1 MDNVKKGMAF
11 LLAAVLA
18 LGCIWGS
25 SKALDARIFRL
36 KDNLIYNT
44 GLEKYNCPDAFDD
57 ILNESSVLLLGS
69 SELSLGE
76 ENTHPQIV
84 FNNGNGDFQ
93 TVVMG
98 APNNQSLSHAIHLG
112 ALAGKCESNKVV
124 LILSP
129 QWFTAEGVSSGAFS
143 SRFYPQMFDG
153 FMKNKKI
160 SDRTKKKI
168 VKRCKTLL
176 EKDPK
181 QKKRVELYEKIYL
194 TGDIDPLDYL
204 YLNLTEQF
212 LNLQSKYNVVKTQR
226 NPKLSRESWYN
237 PRALALPTAAERVKT
252 SEIDFQ
258 ALLESA
264 EEEGKQSCTN
274 NPFYI
279 SDTFFNK
286 MSKVRDAG
294 IRTSNRNLTSSDS
307 PEYGDLELFLQVC
320 RETGIEV
327 MLVSVPVNGYWYDY
341 TGSSKTDREAYYQN
355 IRNIAEQNGVRLVD
369 YSDREYEPYFL
380 RDIMHLGWK
389 GWAYLDEQIYQ
400 FYQAD

>member
-1 MDNVKKGMAF
+1 MKKGMAF

-18 LGCIWGS
+18 LGCIWVS

-168 VKRCKTLL
+168 VK
-176 EKDPK
+176 
-181 QKKRVELYEKIYL
+181 
-194 TGDIDPLDYL
+194 
-204 YLNLTEQF
+204 
-212 LNLQSKYNVVKTQR
+212 QSLS
-226 NPKLSRESWYN
+226 KL
-237 PRALALPTAAERVKT
+237 
-252 SEIDFQ
+252 
-258 ALLESA
+258 
-264 EEEGKQSCTN
+264 
-274 NPFYI
+274 
-279 SDTFFNK
+279 
-286 MSKVRDAG
+286 
-294 IRTSNRNLTSSDS
+294 
-307 PEYGDLELFLQVC
+307 
-320 RETGIEV
+320 
-327 MLVSVPVNGYWYDY
+327 
-341 TGSSKTDREAYYQN
+341 
-355 IRNIAEQNGVRLVD
+355 
-369 YSDREYEPYFL
+369 
-380 RDIMHLGWK
+380 
-389 GWAYLDEQIYQ
+389 
-400 FYQAD
+400 